1 MTIDV
6 VVFDE
11 HGKPIIV
18 EKPGE
23 SLNISNAVVVDFTE
37 ALPLGRCI
45 CCGHTE
51 YLSVLGNIIL
61 ITCNN
66 SDNDMTT
73 PCERNIADQCHGIGK
88 CSHQEWFDP
97 NRESNIITIVKET
110 ISKLFILTK
119 GVLVHEG
126 HPFLRK
132 VVAEYLVDR
141 RYTVSGYLIHDIQF
155 FLIKDNEFKP
165 TKKSP
170 MKSSTIDVA
179 NGDYYL
185 T

>member
-1 MTIDV
+1 MTIMIIE
-6 VVFDE
+6 FDE
-11 HGKPIIV
+11 RGKPIIV

-23 SLNISNAVVVDFTE
+23 SLNITASVVVDFTE

-45 CCGHTE
+45 CCGHIE
-51 YLSVLGNIIL
+51 YLSILGNILL
-61 ITCNN
+61 ITCDN
-66 SDNDMTT
+66 SDNDMTA
-73 PCERNIADQCHGIGK
+73 PCERNIADECHGIRK

-97 NRESNIITIVKET
+97 NREVSVITIVKET
-110 ISKLFILTK
+110 IGKMFELTNY
-119 GVLVHEG
+119 VLIYEM

-141 RYTVSGYLIHDIQF
+141 RYTVAGYRIDDIQF
-155 FLIKDNEFKP
+155 FIVKDNEFKRKRP
-165 TKKSP
+165 PAKKASA
-170 MKSSTIDVA
+170 DVA